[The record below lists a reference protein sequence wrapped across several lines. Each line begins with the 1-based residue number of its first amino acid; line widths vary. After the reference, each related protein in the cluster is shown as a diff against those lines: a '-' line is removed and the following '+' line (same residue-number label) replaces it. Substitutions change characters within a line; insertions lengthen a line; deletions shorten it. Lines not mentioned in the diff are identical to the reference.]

1 MAHDTPT
8 ITAEPRE
15 RVGTRY
21 SQRLRQ
27 SGRLPAVVYGH
38 KVDPIAISVAEEETI
53 SHLRHG
59 AHVMNLEIE
68 GVGTET
74 CLVKDLQFG
83 FMGDDVI
90 HVDFTRVNL
99 DETVTVNVSINVHG
113 TLSGAKETGSIVVT
127 DLAEIEVTCAVR
139 DIPEAFRV
147 DLEGFEDSAT
157 IGDINIPENV
167 TPVLPLETTVVHVVF
182 QAEEEEEAPEV
193 LEGEEGE
200 AASAAEGEAASE
212 TPPAADDA
220 EPKDS
225 SS

>member
-15 RVGTRY
+15 RVGSRY

-99 DETVTVNVSINVHG
+99 DEIVTVNVSLNVHG
-113 TLSGAKETGSIVVT
+113 TLSGAKETGAIVVT

-157 IGDINIPENV
+157 VGDITFPENV
-167 TPVLPLETTVVHVVF
+167 TPVLPLDTTIVHVVF
-182 QAEEEEEAPEV
+182 QAEEEEEVPEAV
-193 LEGEEGE
+193 EGVEGE
-200 AASAAEGEAASE
+200 AAPTDDGEDASE
-212 TPPAADDA
+212 TPSTSEDGPS
-220 EPKDS
+220 KDS
-225 SS
+225 